1 VITIPLEQMI
11 ITVCAGGTDA
21 RDLLY
26 KLLGEIDRLKLEA
39 KELVKTN
46 ERQKAFVEE
55 AMQMAEQARAERERV
70 AEMWQSEVKR
80 NRQMGQA
87 LALAG
92 VEVDL

>member
-55 AMQMAEQARAERERV
+55 AMQMG
-70 AEMWQSEVKR
+70 QSEVTR
-80 NRQMGQA
+80 NRQRGPA